1 LYDAIVKVIV
11 KTGDVDLAFPPNISM
26 NDCAAHDTA
35 APNEKRV
42 IPKRALVKID
52 IGVNVNGMLSDT
64 ARTFSTDGK
73 NFRLIKSANAALEKA
88 IDIIKPGLR
97 ISEIG
102 AVVQETIEDF
112 GYKPIS
118 NLTGHQMQKGIL
130 HTGISIPSVKSTPFS
145 QRTKLKEGD
154 ILAIEPF
161 STLGKAGYV
170 EATGLPLIYSSK
182 DNPKT
187 EIGKI
192 LKKRFQILPFSL
204 RSADLFLKNLQKP
217 TDNLVEI
224 MKKDNFHG
232 YSPLFEQTHGFVAQ
246 AEHTVLVTSN
256 GAKILT

>member
-1 LYDAIVKVIV
+1 MSLTREELHDLVLAGKIAHLTLNQIEKHVKPGVSIGTLYDAIVKVIV

-118 NLTGHQMQKGIL
+118 NLT
-130 HTGISIPSVKSTPFS
+130 
-145 QRTKLKEGD
+145 
-154 ILAIEPF
+154 
-161 STLGKAGYV
+161 
-170 EATGLPLIYSSK
+170 
-182 DNPKT
+182 
-187 EIGKI
+187 
-192 LKKRFQILPFSL
+192 
-204 RSADLFLKNLQKP
+204 
-217 TDNLVEI
+217 
-224 MKKDNFHG
+224 
-232 YSPLFEQTHGFVAQ
+232 
-246 AEHTVLVTSN
+246 
-256 GAKILT
+256 